1 MSEWQLR
8 HPEDWHPDRET
19 LEKFLDDDLSEE
31 EGRSLQRHLFSCAG
45 CEQHLIALLPVAPD
59 CCAAD
64 SLQAPLP
71 ADLPPETESGYIGLL
86 RQVLRETREEMSQRK
101 STLSRERTAADHTW
115 EKVRDFGFGAL
126 RELVWEDPRFQSWGF
141 FELLVDKAR
150 EAALEEPRR
159 AEELLRVALDVTEHL
174 DPELYGNG
182 AIGAARTRAWSNLGN
197 ALRILGDFRQAEQA
211 FLQAEAHFETSWLDP
226 LDEALLLELKASLRR
241 AQRRFADA
249 LQMLDN
255 ALELYREVNEPHLQ
269 GRTLMAK
276 GLVLR
281 YAGDFEAAGNCFR
294 SSLFLLDGA
303 EEPRLMVL
311 SQSNLIGCLYE
322 CGRCEEA
329 LSLIPEA
336 RKLMEEVTTRTDLL
350 RLRWLE
356 GQIAVALGRE
366 EEAEPIFLE
375 LIEVFTADRLA
386 FDAALVSLDLAAV
399 YARQGRTADV
409 KQLAGEMLP
418 IFQSCDVH
426 REAIA
431 AMIVFQ
437 KAAEMEQLSV
447 SLVEEVSSFLQR
459 VRSNPSLRFRGDSE
473 RQDS

>member
-1 MSEWQLR
+1 
-8 HPEDWHPDRET
+8 
-19 LEKFLDDDLSEE
+19 
-31 EGRSLQRHLFSCAG
+31 
-45 CEQHLIALLPVAPD
+45 
-59 CCAAD
+59 
-64 SLQAPLP
+64 
-71 ADLPPETESGYIGLL
+71 
-86 RQVLRETREEMSQRK
+86 
-101 STLSRERTAADHTW
+101 
-115 EKVRDFGFGAL
+115 
-126 RELVWEDPRFQSWGF
+126 
-141 FELLVDKAR
+141 
-150 EAALEEPRR
+150 
-159 AEELLRVALDVTEHL
+159 
-174 DPELYGNG
+174 
-182 AIGAARTRAWSNLGN
+182 
-197 ALRILGDFRQAEQA
+197 
-211 FLQAEAHFETSWLDP
+211 
-226 LDEALLLELKASLRR
+226 
-241 AQRRFADA
+241 
-249 LQMLDN
+249 MLDN
-255 ALELYREVNEPHLQ
+255 ALGLYREVNEPHLQ

-281 YAGDFEAAGNCFR
+281 YSGDFEAAGNCFR
-294 SSLFLLDGA
+294 SSLFLLDGT

-336 RKLMEEVTTRTDLL
+336 RQLMEAVTTRTDLL

-356 GQIAVALGRE
+356 GQIFVALGRE
-366 EEAEPIFLE
+366 EEAEPMFLE

-431 AMIVFQ
+431 ALIVFQ

-473 RQDS
+473 RQDN